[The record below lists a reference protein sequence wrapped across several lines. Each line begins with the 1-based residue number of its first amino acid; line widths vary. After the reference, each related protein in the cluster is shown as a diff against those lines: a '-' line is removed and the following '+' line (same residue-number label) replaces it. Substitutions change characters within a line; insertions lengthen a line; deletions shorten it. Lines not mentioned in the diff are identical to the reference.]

1 MQQKPRAAWTQ
12 LCSLCPTPSSGRP
25 SPRRSLAW
33 ELVSKV
39 KSDKIASW
47 ASWVKFDHYI
57 WSFQGRNQKRW
68 AQATLRQWRQ
78 KHARIL
84 NILFCFVLLCLLLNL
99 YFNYVKAE
107 LLGQLAVYV
116 IQTKSDLVFLQIL
129 FCSQCYCS
137 LCQITFFTTVTDKQF
152 SLSEKSF

>member
-1 MQQKPRAAWTQ
+1 M
-12 LCSLCPTPSSGRP
+12 G
-25 SPRRSLAW
+25 
-33 ELVSKV
+33 KV
-39 KSDKIASW
+39 WSY
-47 ASWVKFDHYI
+47 HYI

-99 YFNYVKAE
+99 YFNCVKAE

-137 LCQITFFTTVTDKQF
+137 LCQITSFSQRSLTNNSVYQKNHSKYLKSLNHSKCLK
-152 SLSEKSF
+152 SLSFQDNCLMFRLYCMIL